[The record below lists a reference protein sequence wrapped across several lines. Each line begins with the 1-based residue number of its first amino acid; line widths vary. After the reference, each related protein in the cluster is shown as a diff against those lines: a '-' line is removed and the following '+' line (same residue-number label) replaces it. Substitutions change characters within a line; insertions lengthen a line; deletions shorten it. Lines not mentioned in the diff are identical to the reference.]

1 MAYKSIYKLKN
12 IKKYVGDPDKI
23 VCRSSWERKVCKYLD
38 ENINV
43 LKWASEELHIPYYSP
58 VDKKWHRYYPDFLA
72 EIQDN
77 LGDIKKYII
86 EVKPLK
92 QTMPPKQRK
101 NKNAFLKEM
110 KTFAINNSKW
120 EAAKKLCDENG
131 WIFKLLTEKEIFK

>member
-23 VCRSSWERKVCKYLD
+23 ICRSSWERKVCKYLD
-38 ENINV
+38 ENENV
-43 LKWASEELHIPYYSP
+43 LKWASEELHIPYFSP
-58 VDKKWHRYYPDFLA
+58 VDKKWHKYYPDFLA
-72 EIQDN
+72 EIKDN
-77 LGDIKKYII
+77 SGDIKKYII

-92 QTMPPKQRK
+92 QTMLPKQRK

-110 KTFAINNSKW
+110 KTFTINNSKW

-131 WIFKLLTEKEIFK
+131 WLFKLLTEKEIFK

>member
-12 IKKYVGDPDKI
+12 IEKYIGDPDKI
-23 VCRSSWERKVCKYLD
+23 ICRSSWERKVCKYLD
-38 ENINV
+38 ENI
-43 LKWASEELHIPYYSP
+43 K
-58 VDKKWHRYYPDFLA
+58 
-72 EIQDN
+72 
-77 LGDIKKYII
+77 
-86 EVKPLK
+86 VKPLK
-92 QTMPPKQRK
+92 QTMLPKQRK